1 MSGHFV
7 GTVRIMSKSREIGR
21 AARLPGSSSGV
32 CRNCLICKSFQLYLF
47 PLQEYGS
54 SHRIS
59 YFVKL
64 LRTDRMNR
72 RLDGWEGTN
81 LKKKL
86 LIVDDQNGIR
96 ILLMEVFSS
105 EGYET
110 YQASNGKLALEIVRN
125 VSPDLVLLDMKIPG
139 MDGLDILKHIKSI
152 NPSIKVIMMT
162 AYGELDMIKEAT
174 DLGAIMHF
182 TKPFDIDE
190 LRQAVNQH
198 LCLPPNNSYAV
209 GS

>member
-1 MSGHFV
+1 M
-7 GTVRIMSKSREIGR
+7 
-21 AARLPGSSSGV
+21 
-32 CRNCLICKSFQLYLF
+32 
-47 PLQEYGS
+47 
-54 SHRIS
+54 
-59 YFVKL
+59 
-64 LRTDRMNR
+64 
-72 RLDGWEGTN
+72 
-81 LKKKL
+81 KKKL

-110 YQASNGKLALEIVRN
+110 YQASNGKLALEIVSN

-152 NPSIKVIMMT
+152 DASIKVIMMT

-190 LRQAVNQH
+190 LRQAVNQQ
-198 LCLPPNNSYAV
+198 LRTPNNNSYAV